1 MYQWHFSLSNDS
13 IWTIQLMFLKNL
25 RLFRMKFFLYAFLKN
40 ITIKITWIIIFRC
53 SCIWY
58 IHLHISDDVPVL
70 SHQSLLILAG
80 ALPSEYATTLG
91 VALRVPYEDI
101 LDIKAL
107 DQPSVITNFEILWK
121 WRGKVASQEMVDA
134 LVNGLREIK
143 QKRLIDVIM
152 RANAEKRHIKHSDVS
167 GRHSSVHFAVDP
179 SWN

>member
-1 MYQWHFSLSNDS
+1 
-13 IWTIQLMFLKNL
+13 MF
-25 RLFRMKFFLYAFLKN
+25 
-40 ITIKITWIIIFRC
+40 TKIAEIIIFMC
-53 SCIWY
+53 TCIIF

-91 VALRVPYEDI
+91 VALRVPYEEI

-121 WRGKVASQEMVDA
+121 WRGKVVSQEMVDA

-152 RANAEKRHIKHSDVS
+152 RANAEKRHIKHSDIS

-179 SWN
+179 S